1 MFICVKNYIS
11 RPELWVDEVHEM
23 IEVEV
28 KGRNPKNTW
37 EFDSINRT
45 PNVDTRLLE
54 KLADQTGYM
63 GRTTKRSIIGGDLTL
78 PYADWNVHAEK
89 SRGTQ
94 VFLKTDMGKRL
105 QSGSK

>member
-1 MFICVKNYIS
+1 MIV
-11 RPELWVDEVHEM
+11 
-23 IEVEV
+23 IEVI
-28 KGRNPKNTW
+28 GRNPKYTW
-37 EFDSINRT
+37 EFEGIYRT
-45 PNVDTRLLE
+45 PNVDTPLLE

-63 GRTTKRSIIGGDLTL
+63 GRTTKRSIIVGDLTL

-94 VFLKTDMGKRL
+94 VFLKTGMGKRL